1 MTQQLSDP
9 QVFVDRLKQAMKERD
24 LQQKDLASITG
35 LGLSTIKR
43 FTAPNGRMPGQKN
56 LSILAKA
63 LEVSEEWLT
72 GRTLF
77 QTKEEEIANRLYQ
90 KDPESFKRGERF
102 VLYVRAL
109 EMLGYDVMPLVEAA
123 EEHEN
128 GLAKILYDI
137 DKYID
142 LNGNRYLNRKEVE
155 DNGTDNQHE

>member
-155 DNGTDNQHE
+155 DNGTDNQYE

>member
-142 LNGNRYLNRKEVE
+142 LNGNRYLNRKEGE
-155 DNGTDNQHE
+155 DNGTDNQYE